1 MMAQHPNVTTIDRM
15 TQAALDGDAA
25 TLSKI
30 FTEDVVFHVR
40 GTFPVVGDHRGVN
53 GFLSWVGSQLEIT
66 KGDLKLDQQFAI
78 ADGDWAAEWERAV
91 YGRDGKTLE
100 QYNSFI
106 YRFEDGRIAEMW
118 MIGAGNPE
126 DAAFFA

>member
-1 MMAQHPNVTTIDRM
+1 MAQHPNVKTIDRM
-15 TQAALDGDAA
+15 TQAALEGDAD

-30 FTEDVVFHVR
+30 FTEDMVFHVR
-40 GTFPVVGDHRGVN
+40 GTVPGVGDHRGAK
-53 GFLSWVGSQLEIT
+53 GFLGVIGSIVEIT
-66 KGDLKLDQQFAI
+66 KGDVKLDQLFAI

-100 QYNSFI
+100 QYDSFV

-118 MIGAGNPE
+118 MI
-126 DAAFFA
+126 

>member
-1 MMAQHPNVTTIDRM
+1 MAQHPNVKTIERM
-15 TQAALDGDAA
+15 TQAGLDGDAA
-25 TLSKI
+25 TLSEI

-40 GTFPVVGDHRGVN
+40 GTLAGVGDHRGVN
-53 GFLSWVGSQLEIT
+53 GFLSWVGTQLEIT
-66 KGDLKLDQQFAI
+66 KGDLKLDQLFAI

-91 YGRDGKTLE
+91 FGRGGKTLE
-100 QYNSFI
+100 QYDSFI

-118 MIGAGNPE
+118 MIGAGKPE

>member
-1 MMAQHPNVTTIDRM
+1 MAQHPNVTTIDRM
-15 TQAALDGDAA
+15 TQAGLDGDHA
-25 TLSKI
+25 TLEKI
-30 FTEDVVFHVR
+30 FTEDMVLHVR
-40 GTFPVVGDHRGVN
+40 GTLAGGGDHRGAS
-53 GFLSWVGSQLEIT
+53 GFANWVRTQIEIT

-91 YGRDGKTLE
+91 FGREGKTLE
-100 QYNSFI
+100 QYNSFV

-118 MIGAGNPE
+118 AIGAGKPE